1 MFVLVVASTM
11 VSAVTAQDEYS
22 GGYAVRQYVGRLEVA
37 EFPQTIGAVAKFNL
51 LADYVTYSA
60 VRGVSTPP
68 FIQSTGCSTVLYS
81 STRSRILPQWV
92 HDGSSLRLHPHR
104 CVPCIPSA

>member
-60 VRGVSTPP
+60 VRGVSIP
-68 FIQSTGCSTVLYS
+68 FHPKYRVLYC
-81 STRSRILPQWV
+81 IVLI
-92 HDGSSLRLHPHR
+92 HAGSSLRLHPHR